1 MTEAGWQELRFA
13 TTPEKVAELEDWLFQ
28 HGALAVT
35 LEDDADEPLLEPG
48 PGETPL
54 WQAIRLVGLFGQ
66 EADLKALVDGV
77 PNHLLADPG
86 VQTEQVPDRDWE
98 RVWME
103 EFKPVKLG
111 RRLWICPS
119 WCEPPDPA
127 AVNINLDP
135 GLAFGTGTH
144 PTTALCLGQL
154 DDWVRPGMTVVDYGC
169 GSGILA
175 IAALKLGA
183 ARALGV
189 DNDPQAITATSEN
202 RLRNDVP
209 AEALDVCLPPEVA
222 AYGLQ
227 GRVDLVVA
235 NILAGPLSELAPTL
249 VDLLRPGGQLVLAG
263 LLTEQAPALIDAY
276 APDVSLSV
284 AGEQAGWAM
293 LAGSRQ
299 PGSLPG

>member
-35 LEDDADEPLLEPG
+35 LKTMPTSPCWSPG
-48 PGETPL
+48 PGNPL

-77 PNHLLADPG
+77 PDHLLADPG

-98 RVWME
+98 RVWMD
-103 EFKPVKLG
+103 EFKPMKLG

-183 ARALGV
+183 ARPWV
-189 DNDPQAITATSEN
+189 WTTIPRRSP
-202 RLRNDVP
+202 RP
-209 AEALDVCLPPEVA
+209 ARTDCAMTYPPRHLMFA
-222 AYGLQ
+222 CRRRSPPMASGQ
-227 GRVDLVVA
+227 G
-235 NILAGPLSELAPTL
+235 
-249 VDLLRPGGQLVLAG
+249 RPGGRQYSG
-263 LLTEQAPALIDAY
+263 RAPVRAC
-276 APDVSLSV
+276 SH
-284 AGEQAGWAM
+284 
-293 LAGSRQ
+293 
-299 PGSLPG
+299 PG

>member
-77 PNHLLADPG
+77 PDHLLADPG

-98 RVWME
+98 RVWMD
-103 EFKPVKLG
+103 EFKPMKLG

-135 GLAFGTGTH
+135 GLGSAPVPVLLLRFAWGNSMGSAGDDRGGMAVDPAFRH
-144 PTTALCLGQL
+144 R
-154 DDWVRPGMTVVDYGC
+154 RP
-169 GSGILA
+169 A
-175 IAALKLGA
+175 GA
-183 ARALGV
+183 ARAPW
-189 DNDPQAITATSEN
+189 NDPQAITATTEN
-202 RLRNDVP
+202 RLHDVP
-209 AEALDVCLPPEVA
+209 AE
-222 AYGLQ
+222 Y
-227 GRVDLVVA
+227 
-235 NILAGPLSELAPTL
+235 
-249 VDLLRPGGQLVLAG
+249 
-263 LLTEQAPALIDAY
+263 
-276 APDVSLSV
+276 
-284 AGEQAGWAM
+284 
-293 LAGSRQ
+293 
-299 PGSLPG
+299 